1 MCGRFTLRTPT
12 NLLVQQFM
20 LEGERLGLP
29 VVGHIPKTISM
40 RRALETGQRM
50 IAHVAE
56 VYFTFFSNQPN
67 EALLAPAAEVS
78 SMEVL
83 GTPGTRYRIGWS
95 ESVPTDP
102 SSWANTGSGSLLP
115 APTLIQLPVREGG
128 VWLLWLT
135 DLPET
140 IEGAHQ
146 AEIREVRMHP

>member
-1 MCGRFTLRTPT
+1 
-12 NLLVQQFM
+12 
-20 LEGERLGLP
+20 
-29 VVGHIPKTISM
+29 
-40 RRALETGQRM
+40 
-50 IAHVAE
+50 
-56 VYFTFFSNQPN
+56 
-67 EALLAPAAEVS
+67 
-78 SMEVL
+78 
-83 GTPGTRYRIGWS
+83 
-95 ESVPTDP
+95 VPTDP